1 MTNYVNRVNGSTN
14 FFFFAHTAKYVV
26 LNKHCVQVYT
36 YKYKKK
42 NLHPLNTLILLCNV
56 INKYI
61 VCLLKYVI

>member
-14 FFFFAHTAKYVV
+14 FFFFAYTAKYVV

-42 NLHPLNTLILLCNV
+42 NLHPLNTLYC
-56 INKYI
+56 YAM
-61 VCLLKYVI
+61 